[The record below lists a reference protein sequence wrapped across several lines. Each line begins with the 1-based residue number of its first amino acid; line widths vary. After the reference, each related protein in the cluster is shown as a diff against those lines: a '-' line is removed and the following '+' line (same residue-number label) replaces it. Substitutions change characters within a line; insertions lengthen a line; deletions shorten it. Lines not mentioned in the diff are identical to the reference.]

1 MLSRSC
7 RQDLLQGIRLKHPS
21 PAWLWSGVMTSGSMP
36 GQGSLQKAQQSSGFF
51 PDTLIEL

>member
-21 PAWLWSGVMTSGSMP
+21 PAWLWSGVVTSGSMP